1 MERKLKTG
9 LVVAGGPALLVN
21 GPDRSC
27 LSGLMMIRRE
37 GQAALIMRANGGHP
51 NVRGVAE
58 VAMTGEM
65 MEVNAGR
72 KKRSTQ
78 KIFTRDLAWSKTVLK
93 RTTKSLQVM
102 GEQDSNLEEK
112 VARLSRILPSLHLT
126 GTRYLQLNLPST
138 RQVG

>member
-1 MERKLKTG
+1 MK
-9 LVVAGGPALLVN
+9 VV
-21 GPDRSC
+21 
-27 LSGLMMIRRE
+27 E
-37 GQAALIMRANGGHP
+37 
-51 NVRGVAE
+51 E

-78 KIFTRDLAWSKTVLK
+78 KIFTRDLAWSRMVLK
-93 RTTKSLQVM
+93 KTIKSLQVM

-112 VARLSRILPSLHLT
+112 VVEETMARLSRNLPSLHLT

-138 RQVG
+138 RQVGTTWNTWLAT

>member
-1 MERKLKTG
+1 MK
-9 LVVAGGPALLVN
+9 V
-21 GPDRSC
+21 
-27 LSGLMMIRRE
+27 
-37 GQAALIMRANGGHP
+37 
-51 NVRGVAE
+51 VAE

-78 KIFTRDLAWSKTVLK
+78 KIFTRDLAWFKTGLK

-112 VARLSRILPSLHLT
+112 VVEETMARLSRIHHSLHLN

-138 RQVG
+138 RQVGTTWNTWLAT

>member
-1 MERKLKTG
+1 MK
-9 LVVAGGPALLVN
+9 VAA
-21 GPDRSC
+21 
-27 LSGLMMIRRE
+27 E
-37 GQAALIMRANGGHP
+37 G
-51 NVRGVAE
+51 
-58 VAMTGEM
+58 AMTGEM

-78 KIFTRDLAWSKTVLK
+78 KIFTRDLAWFKTVLK

-112 VARLSRILPSLHLT
+112 VVEETMARLSRNLPSLHLT

-138 RQVG
+138 RQVGTTWNTWLAT